1 MTQATQVGNKFI
13 NAATTAGQVL
23 QIVAPSSNTAGL
35 YIRTAT
41 LECAPSTGTGT
52 LAVSL
57 YAGPTAPAFPGDNAV
72 RNIMDLYSFNG
83 AGSDARLPYPLFLPA
98 GEGLWF
104 ASGGAGGVNITYD
117 LLS

>member
-1 MTQATQVGNKFI
+1 MTQATQVGNKFL

-41 LECAPSTGTGT
+41 LESAPSTVTGA
-52 LAVSL
+52 LSVSL
-57 YAGPTAPAFPGDNAV
+57 YAGPTAPAAPGDNTV
-72 RNIMDLYSFNG
+72 RNVMNVYAFGG
-83 AGSDARLPYPLFLPA
+83 AGSDALLPYPVFLPA

-104 ASGGAGGVNITYD
+104 ASVGAGAVNITYD